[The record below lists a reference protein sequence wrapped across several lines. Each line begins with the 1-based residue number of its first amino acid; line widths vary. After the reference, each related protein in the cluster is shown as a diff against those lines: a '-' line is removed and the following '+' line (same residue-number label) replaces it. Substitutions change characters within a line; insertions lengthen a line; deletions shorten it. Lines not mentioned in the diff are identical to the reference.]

1 MGTSDKAGSHVH
13 LQDVH
18 DWLVDYKPDS
28 RSRAHEMFVHVLQDL
43 GITHVDSNLSRW
55 VCFKT
60 ALKSFGNCGV
70 SGDLSVQQN
79 LITFCQGIIWQRKS
93 I

>member
-43 GITHVDSNLSRW
+43 GVTL
-55 VCFKT
+55 
-60 ALKSFGNCGV
+60 
-70 SGDLSVQQN
+70 
-79 LITFCQGIIWQRKS
+79 LIAT
-93 I
+93 